1 MVQFM
6 SSKMTL
12 LSCFIVTQFTGIWTF
27 SRVFSAVYIQLPYR
41 SYAFFIANIAAIN
54 YIAMLS
60 FIIVSSYLMQ
70 LKAGTII
77 ANKVTF
83 VAVVSFSMQG
93 DLVSRYN

>member
-12 LSCFIVTQFTGIWTF
+12 FSCFIVTQFTGIWTF

-41 SYAFFIANIAAIN
+41 YAFFIANIAAIN